1 MKIGQVGKH
10 LGYGWVL
17 VFAYLSACTKCQV
30 QEVSPQQLLTQ
41 HQPEKLRVSL
51 VDNTEVV
58 LERPE
63 IRGDSLYGV
72 RDESALR
79 LDYASGR
86 PPSHGASAALPLAD
100 VEKVAVR
107 KINPVTTG
115 LLVGL
120 GVAAVYFVIGLAQLG
135 DQ

>member
-1 MKIGQVGKH
+1 MKLGQIGKR

-17 VFAYLSACTKCQV
+17 VFAYLSACTKWQV
-30 QEVSPQQLLTQ
+30 QQVSPKQLLTQ

-86 PPSHGASAALPLAD
+86 PPSHGASVALPLAD

-115 LLVGL
+115 LLVGI
-120 GVAAVYFVIGLAQLG
+120 GVAAGVFLIELARLG

>member
-1 MKIGQVGKH
+1 MKLGQIGKG
-10 LGYGWVL
+10 LGYGWVV
-17 VFAYLSACTKCQV
+17 VFAYLSACTKWQV
-30 QEVSPQQLLTQ
+30 QQVSPQQLLIQ
-41 HQPEKLRVSL
+41 GQPEKLRVSL

-86 PPSHGASAALPLAD
+86 PQA
-100 VEKVAVR
+100 
-107 KINPVTTG
+107 TG
-115 LLVGL
+115 LR
-120 GVAAVYFVIGLAQLG
+120 QHCRWRT
-135 DQ
+135 

>member
-1 MKIGQVGKH
+1 MKIGQIGKR

-17 VFAYLSACTKCQV
+17 AVACLSACTKWQV
-30 QEVSPQQLLTQ
+30 QQASPQQLLTQ

-51 VDNTEVV
+51 VDNTDVV
-58 LERPE
+58 LRRPE

-72 RDESALR
+72 RDESELR

-107 KINPVTTG
+107 KIDPVTTG
-115 LLVGL
+115 LLVGV
-120 GVAAVYFVIGLAQLG
+120 GVAAGVFLIGLAQVG
-135 DQ
+135 DR

>member
-1 MKIGQVGKH
+1 MKFGQIGKR
-10 LGYGWVL
+10 LGCGSVL
-17 VFAYLSACTKCQV
+17 VFAYLSACTKWQV
-30 QEVSPQQLLTQ
+30 QQVSPQQLLTQ
-41 HQPEKLRVSL
+41 GQPEKLRLSL

-58 LERPE
+58 LRRPE